1 MATIHH
7 NQYFSNI
14 SFQNFVRA
22 IKDFLV
28 TFEPKPGLMW
38 SMVYS
43 SDPDPSEFSADP
55 IVFILKKECTSVADE
70 APLYVKL
77 VYASGVL
84 SVLASPSYN
93 ALDNTDTLRL
103 TGSQKNVLESD
114 SATIAVYRADGTI
127 ATPDLAPVC
136 RLIAD
141 PGFDPLTEKFSK
153 AWLIRQ
159 LGPLFDQ
166 TGERKNTNISFWAS
180 VCTDEVGVD
189 PITTRGYYQ
198 HIGFGVSGEALVPDA
213 TYSHGPGIYTM
224 CGSYALAAPT
234 NISTDERIW
243 AGGGNYD
250 NTQTTGSIVLVG
262 AWEGKQTWFCP
273 ASMYGYIRDP
283 FDEARMHNAGNV
295 GFDFTELCKYSPY
308 SGVRVL
314 TPAYVFGQWDNLYRI
329 LSRLPVFYTDMA
341 GLYAGDTISQVL
353 ETEVNNYMIFPFIVY
368 GCVADVEAK
377 RGYAIFVPNTD
388 EV

>member
-7 NQYFSNI
+7 SKYMSNV

-28 TFEPKPGLMW
+28 TFEPKTGFMW
-38 SMVYS
+38 SIVYS
-43 SDPDPSEFSADP
+43 SDTDSSEFSTQP
-55 IVFILKKECTSVADE
+55 IVYILKKECTSTAGQ
-70 APLYVKL
+70 ATMYVKM
-77 VYASGVL
+77 VYAAGKLTVL
-84 SVLASPSYN
+84 TSPNY
-93 ALDNTDTLRL
+93 AAADNTSTLRL

-114 SATIAVYRADGTI
+114 NATVAVFRADG
-127 ATPDLAPVC
+127 AAVAPDAAPVC
-136 RLIAD
+136 RMIAD
-141 PGFDPLTEKFSK
+141 PAFDPLTQRFSK
-153 AWLIRQ
+153 VWLIRQ

-166 TGERKNTNISFWAS
+166 VGERKNTNISLWAT
-180 VCTDEVGVD
+180 VCTGEFGVD

-198 HIGFGVSGEALVPDA
+198 HLGFGVSGEALVPDA
-213 TYSHGPGIYTM
+213 TYANGPGMYAV
-224 CGSYALAAPT
+224 CGSYTSDTPVSLT
-234 NISTDERIW
+234 NDERVW
-243 AGGGNYD
+243 AGGGNFA
-250 NTQTTGSIVLVG
+250 NAVTGTVVLVG

-329 LSRLPVFYTDMA
+329 LSRIPLFYTDLA

-353 ETEVNNYMIFPFIVY
+353 DAEVNNYMIFPFIIY

-377 RGYAIFVPNTD
+377 RGYAVFVPNTE